1 MVTRSWREGRPGI
14 GSTVVPVRPSP
25 SPVTVL
31 GVEIRRRRLEASLG
45 QAALARLVGLPRST
59 LAGIERGSRFP
70 SYATAGAIAPWLGW
84 SVREVFDAA
93 AEHTRTQ
100 GTRP

>member
-1 MVTRSWREGRPGI
+1 M
-14 GSTVVPVRPSP
+14 SP
-25 SPVTVL
+25 NPVTVL

-70 SYATAGAIAPWLGW
+70 SYATAGALAPWLGW
-84 SVREVFDAA
+84 SVRQVFDAA
-93 AEHTRTQ
+93 ADEAS
-100 GTRP
+100 G